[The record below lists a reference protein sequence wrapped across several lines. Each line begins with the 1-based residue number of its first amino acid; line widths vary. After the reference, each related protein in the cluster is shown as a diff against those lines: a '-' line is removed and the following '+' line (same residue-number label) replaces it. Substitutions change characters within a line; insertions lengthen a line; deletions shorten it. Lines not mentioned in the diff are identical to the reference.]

1 MIFSL
6 RGTVAYVNKQT
17 VGVETAAGIGYE
29 VTLARVSG
37 IARGQE
43 IYLYTY
49 FKVSDS
55 SQELF
60 GFQTLEEKGFF
71 EMLLTVQGVGPKTA
85 MHILS
90 LGALSDLQTAIV
102 RGDVPYL
109 TSIQGLGKKIA
120 ERVVVELK
128 NKLSAAGSEAAV
140 VDSGVLSEVV
150 DALVGFGYSRE
161 EAKEMVSGVDTGG
174 RNTESVLKAVLQR
187 KK

>member
-60 GFQTLEEKGFF
+60 GSLISRTSPSKNLNPGSLPTLK
-71 EMLLTVQGVGPKTA
+71 LTT
-85 MHILS
+85 
-90 LGALSDLQTAIV
+90 
-102 RGDVPYL
+102 L
-109 TSIQGLGKKIA
+109 TNL
-120 ERVVVELK
+120 
-128 NKLSAAGSEAAV
+128 
-140 VDSGVLSEVV
+140 
-150 DALVGFGYSRE
+150 
-161 EAKEMVSGVDTGG
+161 
-174 RNTESVLKAVLQR
+174 
-187 KK
+187 